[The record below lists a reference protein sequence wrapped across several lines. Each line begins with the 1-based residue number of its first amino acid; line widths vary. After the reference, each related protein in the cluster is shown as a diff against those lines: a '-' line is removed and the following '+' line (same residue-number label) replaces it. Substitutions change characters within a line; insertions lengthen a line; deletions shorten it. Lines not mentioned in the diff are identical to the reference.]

1 MNSLFIWREIKNHFQ
16 SHSHNDFPVTLL
28 LFDVSPGDEAC
39 NLQASSALRSAKHE
53 GVVAPPHSPAIL
65 VSLPG
70 PWLAKFYPLASCSSP
85 FPLLGWLFTPKMIN
99 LTLLVAA

>member
-1 MNSLFIWREIKNHFQ
+1 MNSLFIWREINHFQ

-53 GVVAPPHSPAIL
+53 GVVAPPQPSYPGLTAWSM
-65 VSLPG
+65 VSKVLPFG
-70 PWLAKFYPLASCSSP
+70 F
-85 FPLLGWLFTPKMIN
+85 
-99 LTLLVAA
+99 V